1 MSIHAENMD
10 AKKRGFDKS
19 LPLKVRETELASAM
33 DLRSAAK
40 LPETI
45 DAGWGDDSPNH
56 RDPIARE
63 LQRVRRKIDAGMQ

>member
-1 MSIHAENMD
+1 MSIHTEYMS

-19 LPLKVRETELASAM
+19 LSLKVREKELVRAM
-33 DLRSAAK
+33 DLRTAAK

-45 DAGWGDDSPNH
+45 NAGWGDVLPND

-63 LQRVRRKIDAGMQ
+63 LQRVRRKIDAGLQ